1 MEVARGGWRHPGN
14 EARWGRTRFLRVFAS
29 GPVAYWQFSA
39 LHALLTAVPSPSH
52 QLPAVL
58 RVGPGAAGLL
68 AQLPPDTR
76 SCGSSGSLC
85 LSQDGGARLACP
97 SPARLLTLASSGAGS
112 QLSLMSHGSGSS
124 HKCPYIP
131 PAWWGHRPASRL
143 GRSLPPPRAWPG
155 WGRRSPPCLGQGD
168 QEAPLFP
175 RWPQE
180 TIPKRPQSELSTVYP
195 WPSDYMFCVI
205 TKSNYPYLPA

>member
-58 RVGPGAAGLL
+58 CVGPGAAGLL

-76 SCGSSGSLC
+76 SCGSAGSLC

-124 HKCPYIP
+124 HKCPHIP
-131 PAWWGHRPASRL
+131 PAWWG
-143 GRSLPPPRAWPG
+143 PG
-155 WGRRSPPCLGQGD
+155 QDGGGG
-168 QEAPLFP
+168 A
-175 RWPQE
+175 
-180 TIPKRPQSELSTVYP
+180 
-195 WPSDYMFCVI
+195 
-205 TKSNYPYLPA
+205 LPAWGKAIRRLLSSLDGPRRQSPKDHSQNSAQFTHGHLITCFVSLQNQIIHIYQPEA